1 MKAKL
6 GLVVVLKS
14 GGPDMTVESVSA
26 DGVVCVWFDGKR
38 RCRDTFQTDMLK
50 RKPSGPTKITF
61 KMPGGRKLPGD
72 PSN

>member
-1 MKAKL
+1 MKCKP
-6 GLVVVLKS
+6 GLLVMLKS
-14 GGPDMTVESVSA
+14 GGPDMTVESVGA

-38 RCRDTFQTDMLK
+38 RSRETFQPEVLK

-61 KMPGGRKLPGD
+61 TMPGGRKLPGD